1 MKGAHFNH
9 EMFRIV
15 MKKTLALILLASLIL
30 SAASCG
36 SGETPSGNTETS
48 APSSG
53 DTSGEETVDENSRD
67 AVKSSIPA
75 DLKFTGETVTVLTR
89 DKEEFINEFQAD
101 EENGDTMNDAIYAR
115 NAKVEDQLGID
126 INVISRNGEY
136 GQHTQFNSDVVKE
149 VMSGDTEYDVISYYA
164 YAMPMIARQ
173 NVLYNLNDLDNLD
186 LTKPWWHQKFIE
198 NAEIYGKLYS
208 VAGDIDLTTVT
219 YRSALFFN
227 KDLKESYIPDEDLYK
242 KVLDGTFTQEYLIGI
257 TKDIYQDIDGDQKKS
272 EGDFYG
278 FDANN
283 GLDPFPV
290 GGNFTYTKKTSD
302 GGYEW
307 DMVSE
312 HNVTLIERFYDMY
325 NGNNGIYFID
335 KADDNRFIQNQC
347 IFTISSLSMTEKL
360 RDMKEEYGILP
371 MPKFDEKQDQYYSI
385 ANDNFSLIAV
395 PTTVKNPA
403 LTGAFLELMGEYSYK
418 IVTPKYY
425 EVAMKGKYLRDDES
439 CQMFDII
446 VGQTW
451 YDFAN
456 INTSVLGDPVF
467 ITRQA
472 QYHYKNLNYVSNWA
486 SREAEL
492 EGTLTELLNEYKG

>member
-1 MKGAHFNH
+1 MK
-9 EMFRIV
+9 RSI
-15 MKKTLALILLASLIL
+15 TLLLLASLIL

-36 SGETPSGNTETS
+36 SGETPSGGDTT

-89 DKEEFINEFQAD
+89 DKEQFINEFQAD

-115 NAKVEDQLGID
+115 NTKVEEQLGID

-227 KDLKESYIPDEDLYK
+227 KDLKNLTSP
-242 KVLDGTFTQEYLIGI
+242 
-257 TKDIYQDIDGDQKKS
+257 TKTSTKKS
-272 EGDFYG
+272 ST
-278 FDANN
+278 A
-283 GLDPFPV
+283 P
-290 GGNFTYTKKTSD
+290 S
-302 GGYEW
+302 
-307 DMVSE
+307 
-312 HNVTLIERFYDMY
+312 R
-325 NGNNGIYFID
+325 
-335 KADDNRFIQNQC
+335 R
-347 IFTISSLSMTEKL
+347 
-360 RDMKEEYGILP
+360 
-371 MPKFDEKQDQYYSI
+371 
-385 ANDNFSLIAV
+385 
-395 PTTVKNPA
+395 
-403 LTGAFLELMGEYSYK
+403 
-418 IVTPKYY
+418 
-425 EVAMKGKYLRDDES
+425 
-439 CQMFDII
+439 
-446 VGQTW
+446 
-451 YDFAN
+451 
-456 INTSVLGDPVF
+456 NTSS
-467 ITRQA
+467 A
-472 QYHYKNLNYVSNWA
+472 
-486 SREAEL
+486 
-492 EGTLTELLNEYKG
+492 

>member
-1 MKGAHFNH
+1 
-9 EMFRIV
+9 
-15 MKKTLALILLASLIL
+15 MKKTICLMLLAAMLVSVV
-30 SAASCG
+30 SCG
-36 SGETPSGNTETS
+36 GTETTDETTAGDSTS
-48 APSSG
+48 ASEE
-53 DTSGEETVDENSRD
+53 TSGEGTSDTPSRD
-67 AVKSSIPA
+67 SVPSSIPD
-75 DLKFTGETVTVLTR
+75 DLKFAGETVTVLSR
-89 DKEEFINEFQAD
+89 EEDRFLNEFRAE

-115 NAKVEDQLGID
+115 NTKVEEQLGID
-126 INVISRNGEY
+126 MKIMTKPGAWGE
-136 GQHTQFNSDVVKE
+136 HTQFNSDVVKE

-219 YRSALFFN
+219 YRAALFFN
-227 KDLKESYIPDEDLYK
+227 KNLAETYLPDENLYG
-242 KVLDGTFTQEYLIGI
+242 KVLDGTFTQEYLISI

-278 FDANN
+278 FDANG

-335 KADDNRFIQNQC
+335 KGDDNRFI
-347 IFTISSLSMTEKL
+347 
-360 RDMKEEYGILP
+360 
-371 MPKFDEKQDQYYSI
+371 
-385 ANDNFSLIAV
+385 
-395 PTTVKNPA
+395 
-403 LTGAFLELMGEYSYK
+403 
-418 IVTPKYY
+418 
-425 EVAMKGKYLRDDES
+425 
-439 CQMFDII
+439 
-446 VGQTW
+446 
-451 YDFAN
+451 
-456 INTSVLGDPVF
+456 
-467 ITRQA
+467 
-472 QYHYKNLNYVSNWA
+472 
-486 SREAEL
+486 
-492 EGTLTELLNEYKG
+492 